1 MNHFARLNS
10 LYGPKQL
17 FPDHLIVTKLILS
30 NAHNHQP
37 DPKPSN
43 ILLKLKL
50 AVDRHQHVECV
61 LSGRQQCPI
70 FERAPPLVV
79 NSSSQMI
86 QEKGLDPWIYALV
99 NKDAHS
105 RI

>member
-1 MNHFARLNS
+1 MIFRNA
-10 LYGPKQL
+10 YGYY
-17 FPDHLIVTKLILS
+17 
-30 NAHNHQP
+30 A
-37 DPKPSN
+37 DPEFTE

-50 AVDRHQHVECV
+50 AVDRDQHIEH
-61 LSGRQQCPI
+61 LLGSRQQRPV
-70 FERAPPLVV
+70 FKRAPALVV
-79 NSSSQMI
+79 NRSRLMI

>member
-1 MNHFARLNS
+1 MEYFARPNLTDRRQQFFQDQS
-10 LYGPKQL
+10 IIPE
-17 FPDHLIVTKLILS
+17 LILG
-30 NAHNHQP
+30 NAYDHQP
-37 DPKPSN
+37 DPELSQ

-50 AVDRHQHVECV
+50 AVYRHQHVERA

-70 FERAPPLVV
+70 FERTPPLVV
-79 NSSSQMI
+79 NSSSQII

>member
-1 MNHFARLNS
+1 MEYFARANFLDS
-10 LYGPKQL
+10 HEQL
-17 FPDHLIVTKLILS
+17 FPDHQIVPKLILE
-30 NAHNHQP
+30 NADDHYPNPEPGQ
-37 DPKPSN
+37 

-50 AVDRHQHVECV
+50 AVNRHEHVE
-61 LSGRQQCPI
+61 LALRGGQQNPI
-70 FERAPPLVV
+70 FECTPALVV
-79 NSSSQMI
+79 NRSRLMI

>member
-1 MNHFARLNS
+1 MKHFAGLNS
-10 LYGPKQL
+10 LYSPKHL
-17 FPDHLIVTKLILS
+17 FSDQLIVTKLIFG
-30 NAHNHQP
+30 NTHDNHL
-37 DPKPSN
+37 DPEFGN

-50 AVDRHQHVECV
+50 AVYRHQHVERA

-70 FERAPPLVV
+70 SKRTPALVV
-79 NSSSQMI
+79 NCSSQMI
-86 QEKGLDPWIYALV
+86 QEKSLDPRIYALV